1 MLQVLTADT
10 PNGIKIP
17 IALEELGVSYQ
28 LVRID
33 LARGDQKRPAFLA
46 DNPNGRIPVLI
57 DDEGPGGGRLS
68 VFESGAILLY
78 LAEKYG
84 RLLPVDPRGRLRA
97 LEYLFFQVSGV
108 GPMFGQAGWF
118 KRSAPEPVTFA
129 IERYQNEARRLAGVL
144 EVRLAQSKWLA
155 GAEYSI
161 ADIANFGW
169 LRVANYADV
178 DLDDFP
184 AVRAWVSAIA
194 GRPAVRDAL
203 ERVAA
208 MPSL

>member
-1 MLQVLTADT
+1 MLRVLTAET
-10 PNGIKIP
+10 PNGVKIP
-17 IALEELGVSYQ
+17 IALEELGVPYE

-57 DDEGPGGGRLS
+57 DDEGPGGGRAS

-84 RLLPVDPRGRLRA
+84 RLLSGDPRDRLRA

-108 GPMFGQAGWF
+108 GPMFGQVGWF
-118 KRSAPEPVTFA
+118 KRSAPEPVPFA
-129 IERYQNEARRLAGVL
+129 IERYQNEARRLTGVL
-144 EVRLAQSKWLA
+144 EHRLAESEWLA

-169 LRVANYADV
+169 LRVASYADV
-178 DLDDFP
+178 DLGDLP

-194 GRPAVRDAL
+194 GRPAVRGAL
-203 ERVAA
+203 ERLAA
-208 MPSL
+208 MPRL

>member
-84 RLLPVDPRGRLRA
+84 RLLPGDRRGRLRA

-108 GPMFGQAGWF
+108 GPMFGQVGWF
-118 KRSAPEPVTFA
+118 KRSAPEPVAFA
-129 IERYQNEARRLAGVL
+129 IERYQNEARRLTGVL
-144 EVRLAQSKWLA
+144 EHRLAESEWLA
-155 GAEYSI
+155 GKEYSI

-169 LRVANYADV
+169 LRVSSYAGV

-184 AVRAWVSAIA
+184 AVRTWVSAIA

>member
-129 IERYQNEARRLAGVL
+129 IERYQNEARRLTGVL
-144 EVRLAQSKWLA
+144 EVRLAESKWLA

-169 LRVANYADV
+169 LRVASYAGV

-194 GRPAVRDAL
+194 ERPAVRDAL
-203 ERVAA
+203 ARVAA
-208 MPSL
+208 MTSL

>member
-1 MLQVLTADT
+1 MLRALTADT

-17 IALEELGVSYQ
+17 IALEELGVPYE

-33 LARGDQKRPAFLA
+33 LTRGEQKQPAFLA

-78 LAEKYG
+78 LAEKFG
-84 RLLPVDPRGRLRA
+84 RLLPGDPRGRLRA

-108 GPMFGQAGWF
+108 GPMFGQVGWF
-118 KRSAPEPVTFA
+118 KRSAPEPVAFA
-129 IERYQNEARRLAGVL
+129 IERYQNEARRLTGVL
-144 EVRLAQSKWLA
+144 EQRLEQSEWLA

-184 AVRAWVSAIA
+184 AVRSWVGKIA
-194 GRPAVRDAL
+194 ARPAVLRAL

-208 MPSL
+208 MPRL

>member
-169 LRVANYADV
+169 LRVAGYAGV
-178 DLDDFP
+178 SLDDFP
-184 AVRAWVSAIA
+184 AVSAWVEVITA
-194 GRPAVRDAL
+194 RLAVLRAL